1 VLRLPPFGLHL
12 QQGKGRRNLCRASV
26 RLQKPRATRA
36 DRARP
41 LSLGGCAGNRS
52 GSPGSRLPDPARNAV
67 PGHRAGT
74 PRSYRHYPRIVSI
87 LRFRAAVGFRP
98 CGLPSMCMSLPKRH
112 LNSAAKKSISPTG
125 SQSVCTPQ
133 SAHLLT
139 SFDSDIVRE
148 PTSPGKHFVVGC
160 GAEVPSRPR

>member
-1 VLRLPPFGLHL
+1 VRPAIDVHVFVKKTFG
-12 QQGKGRRNLCRASV
+12 
-26 RLQKPRATRA
+26 
-36 DRARP
+36 
-41 LSLGGCAGNRS
+41 
-52 GSPGSRLPDPARNAV
+52 
-67 PGHRAGT
+67 
-74 PRSYRHYPRIVSI
+74 
-87 LRFRAAVGFRP
+87 
-98 CGLPSMCMSLPKRH
+98 
-112 LNSAAKKSISPTG
+112 AAKKSISPRG